1 MMNINA
7 FGYLITGIL
16 LNATA
21 QFLLKKGTMAIGEI
35 HLNASN
41 WFSTGMQ
48 LALQWPIIA
57 GIACYGISL
66 IVWIIG
72 LSRVDVTIAYPMLSL
87 GYVVTA
93 IAAWYF
99 LGEVMSMQRILAIGV
114 IIAGV
119 ALLMKS

>member
-1 MMNINA
+1 MNLNA
-7 FGYLITGIL
+7 FAYLITGIL

-21 QFLLKKGTMAIGEI
+21 QFLLKMGTKAIGEI
-35 HLNASN
+35 HLNANN
-41 WFSTGMQ
+41 WLSTGIQ
-48 LALQWPIIA
+48 LATQWPILG

-93 IAAWYF
+93 VAAWCF
-99 LGEVMSMQRILAIGV
+99 LGEAMSMQRIFAIG
-114 IIAGV
+114 IIIVGV
-119 ALLMKS
+119 ALLVKS